1 MMCLVLGTLIL
12 LSISVGSVYI
22 PFNDI
27 ISIILGNEPINPA
40 WGKII
45 IDYRLPKSLTALI
58 AGAALS
64 LSGLQMQTLFRN
76 PLAGPYVLGI
86 SAGASL
92 GVALLILAGLN
103 LGFAGGTIGTAL
115 AAILGATLVLVL
127 ILSIARRIRDNVS
140 LLIIGLMI
148 GSATG
153 ALLSI
158 LQYFSQAER
167 IQSFII
173 WAMGSLGS
181 LGWKEIPLITGVLVA
196 GFSIAFL
203 KIKDLNALLL
213 GEHYARSLGIR
224 TERSRLWI
232 ILSSGMLAGVI
243 TAFCGPIAFIGLS
256 VPHLARIVFDT
267 TDHKILIPA
276 CAILGAIVLL
286 FCDLIAQMP
295 GSSKVLPINIITA
308 LIGAPVVIW
317 LVINNRNQKVR
328 L

>member
-1 MMCLVLGTLIL
+1 MCLVLGTLIL

-243 TAFCGPIAFIGLS
+243 TAFCGPIAFVGLA

-267 TDHKILIPA
+267 TDHKILIPT

-286 FCDLIAQMP
+286 FCDMIAQMP